1 MSTITTDPI
10 PIIRIDLIETQ
21 GVRGSSGPPGPTG
34 AQGPIGSTGPIGLT
48 GPIGPQGIQ
57 GIQGVDGPVGPA
69 GIQGV
74 AGPKGP
80 QGIQGPLG
88 PQGIAGPLGPPGP
101 QGPTGFQGV
110 KGDTGAT
117 GATGPIGPAGPVGP
131 QGPVGPK
138 GSDAL
143 VPTNVSAFVNDVPYA
158 TRSDLT
164 PYMKLSG
171 GIMTGPIT
179 LYGDPVFDLEPV
191 TKQYFLAYVGAGG
204 SGGFVKKAGDT
215 MTGLLTLSGDPVG
228 NLDAV
233 TKQYA
238 DKNAGGA
245 LGTGTW
251 NLIAS
256 TVPPPSPGQ
265 VQLNNFTQANATNI
279 YINYST
285 ANGTNVSHSLQIASI
300 GSMIYIQDA
309 ANAANWQQYQITGL
323 TDTPASSYITY
334 AVNWIKGGSV
344 VPATKVVVGFS
355 IGTTTGVYVT
365 KVGDT
370 MTGALTLPGNPA
382 NPLEAAPK
390 QYVDSNIILCVK
402 KVGDTMTGA
411 LALPGNPVNALEA
424 TPKQYVDSLVTNAP
438 YVKKAGDVMTGKLQL
453 NMSSTL
459 DYAIEAHNGYGLFS
473 EVLTSNISPT
483 VDALYCA
490 ADGTGVGTWGGGRFY
505 KKLSGAMT
513 IRSGPAN
520 LQPQIENNNGTG
532 GRDIIDTINGDV
544 RYVNTSGDTMTG
556 LLTLSGDPV
565 TTNQAATKHYVDVT
579 VALNSLWQGTYT
591 VRTNTPDLTVAG
603 THNNGWSWTIT
614 TQTIGVPDNTIVAL
628 PGIPLGTP
636 LNNGDLIQ
644 WSQTQGIFVIIAGS
658 TLTKNQA
665 DSTYV
670 ALNGSTMTGLLLLSG
685 DPVASAGAATK
696 QYVDVADSGVRA
708 FVSTTYLPL
717 AGGTLTGSLILNG
730 NPSTNLQAAPKL
742 YVDNAIATEI
752 TRSDGRYLP
761 YTGGTLTGFLTLNA
775 NPSTNL
781 HAATKQYVDSN
792 ITGSLA
798 SYVPLAGGT
807 MNGALNVVAPTA
819 DSNATT
825 KLYVDSAI
833 ASGSLY
839 KGAFNAST
847 GKDYLGN
854 PIPAASA
861 LNNGWSY
868 LCQTAGTFNTVAYSV
883 GDTTKSNGAVWQRIP
898 SVGGTIATTS
908 VTESNALANL
918 NTSANA
924 TQQAINTAI
933 NTNIGTINT
942 NVTNRVLKA
951 GDTMSGGL
959 LFGSS
964 AVASQTDLSRHISLW
979 GSSFGLSITAN
990 TINYVVP
997 TSAVHAFVVGGVQVG
1012 SIINGGIAL
1021 LGNRS
1026 LTIQNLPSDGSFVTI
1041 TNNGTSYLTG
1051 DLNMQSHKVVNLA
1064 NGTGGNDAVNLSQLN
1079 TKANTFT
1086 DTNNSNT
1093 FTPDVVGRVAIT
1105 SADGLTSFK
1114 NLRFDCFVFGY
1125 TGYMSTADRGLLPNN
1140 QKASGW
1146 ASFYQSTFA
1155 GADAVMHGHITIDL
1169 ANGERW
1175 RIFVDGA
1182 NWSAWERLHAPRQA
1196 VTINNGSVA
1205 NFMYGNAYTQDN
1217 VFYIDVMVQMIAAG
1231 TPSPA
1236 NTLCTFSPVTTVNE
1250 LKKGVVVYDGGNLVN
1265 IDVRLENGFLSI
1277 GGSSSANIPS
1287 GAKVMLKY
1295 SVPYTL

>member
-57 GIQGVDGPVGPA
+57 GIQGVEGPVGPA

-88 PQGIAGPLGPPGP
+88 PQGVAGPLGPPGP

-110 KGDTGAT
+110 KGDTGAI

-204 SGGFVKKAGDT
+204 SGGFVQKAGDT
-215 MTGLLTLSGDPVG
+215 MTGFLTLNADPT
-228 NLDAV
+228 NPLHAV

-238 DKNAGGA
+238 DKSSGGA

-265 VQLNNFTQANATNI
+265 VQLNNSTQATATNI

-285 ANGTNVSHSLQIASI
+285 ANGVNVSHSLQIASI

-323 TDTPASSYITY
+323 TDVPATNYINYT
-334 AVNWIKGGSV
+334 VNWIKGGSV
-344 VPATKVVVGFS
+344 VPATKIVVGFS

-370 MTGALTLPGNPA
+370 MTGALTLPGNPV
-382 NPLEAAPK
+382 NLLEATPK
-390 QYVDSNIILCVK
+390 QYVDSNISLCVK

-438 YVKKAGDVMTGKLQL
+438 YVKKAGDIMTGKLQL
-453 NMSSTL
+453 NMGSTL

-532 GRDIIDTINGDV
+532 GRDIIDTINGDI

-556 LLTLSGDPV
+556 LLTLSGDPA

-591 VRTNTPDLTVAG
+591 VRANTPDLTVAG
-603 THNNGWSWTIT
+603 THNNGWSWTII

-730 NPSTNLQAAPKL
+730 TPSTNLQAAPKL
-742 YVDNAIATEI
+742 YVDNSITTEI
-752 TRSDGRYLP
+752 TRADGRYLS
-761 YTGGTLTGFLTLNA
+761 YSGGTMTGFLTLNA

-839 KGAFNAST
+839 KGAFNAAT

-883 GDTTKSNGAVWQRIP
+883 GDTAKSNGTVWQRIAAI
-898 SVGGTIATTS
+898 GGSIATSSINET
-908 VTESNALANL
+908 NALANL
-918 NTSANA
+918 NTAANA

-933 NTNIGTINT
+933 NTNIGTVNT

-959 LFGSS
+959 LFGSV

-979 GSSFGLSITAN
+979 GNSYGLSVTNA
-990 TINYVVP
+990 TLNYVVAANN
-997 TSAVHAFVVGGVQVG
+997 THAFVVGGVQVG
-1012 SIINGGIAL
+1012 TISNGGIDL
-1021 LGNRS
+1021 VGNRS
-1026 LTIQNLPSDGSFVTI
+1026 LTIRNLPSDGSFVTI
-1041 TNNGTSYLTG
+1041 TNNGQSFLTG
-1051 DLNMQSHKVVNLA
+1051 ILNMQSNRIVNLS
-1064 NGTGGNDAVNLSQLN
+1064 NGIGGSDAVNLSQIS
-1079 TKANTFT
+1079 TKADIYT

-1093 FTPDVVGRVAIT
+1093 FTPDIINRVAIT

-1114 NLRFDCFVFGY
+1114 NLRFSCFVFGY
-1125 TGYMSTADRGLLPNN
+1125 TGYMSVGDRGSLPNN
-1140 QKASGW
+1140 QKATGY
-1146 ASFYQSTFA
+1146 ASFYQSTKG
-1155 GADAVMHGHITIDL
+1155 GADGVMNGFITVDL
-1169 ANGERW
+1169 ANGDRW
-1175 RIFVDGA
+1175 RIYVNDNNWGA
-1182 NWSAWERLHAPRQA
+1182 WQRLYAQKFS
-1196 VTINNGSVA
+1196 VSIGNGSVA
-1205 NFMYGNAYTQDN
+1205 NYIFGSAFTQDN
-1217 VFYIDVMVQMIAAG
+1217 VFYLDILVQMTTTAG
-1231 TPSPA
+1231 PSGA
-1236 NTLCTFSPVTTVNE
+1236 NTLCTFPSLSSDVLSKYV
-1250 LKKGVVVYDGGNLVN
+1250 GVVQGGTMFNFDFHTSGSIN
-1265 IDVRLENGFLSI
+1265 I
-1277 GGSSSANIPS
+1277 GGSTSISISSGSFI
-1287 GAKVMLKY
+1287 MLKCA
-1295 SVPYTL
+1295 VPYTL